1 MSLQDEIVKVERVV
15 AASQELLQFF
25 RKIEGAGMPP
35 HTDFWHQSIW
45 EHEQNLKTA
54 IEAWRERK

>member
-15 AASQELLQFF
+15 SASQELLKLF
-25 RKIEGAGMPP
+25 RKMEVAGMPP
-35 HTDFWHQSIW
+35 HTDFWHQTIW
-45 EHEQNLKTA
+45 EYEQNLKSA